1 MLFRHGRT
9 GLLEWFFLL
18 AFCTLRI
25 VGGSMA
31 IGSGSLAA
39 EIISSVGISPL
50 LLTVDGFLYEA
61 YVFHWLFM
69 AVMHILAVTGVAIVA
84 AGAGGLASRDPSL
97 NDLSL
102 LQTGM
107 ALLTAAWMILLT
119 WALCALL
126 QGQYRELRLAHT
138 FIRIRKAQL
147 NPVTG
152 SLVIRV
158 LLSSLPEL
166 IATLIFILVG
176 FQTLTFNIH
185 RQGLQ

>member
-1 MLFRHGRT
+1 MAGRT

-50 LLTVDGFLYEA
+50 LLTVDGFLRTLRDPGLNRR
-61 YVFHWLFM
+61 VQWLFM

-84 AGAGGLASRDPSL
+84 AEAGGLASRDPSL

-107 ALLTAAWMILLT
+107 ALLTAAWVILLT

-126 QGQYRELRLAHT
+126 QGQSHT
-138 FIRIRKAQL
+138 FIGIRKAQL